1 MKRRV
6 IAYIDGFNL
15 YYCSLKKTHNKW
27 LDLVKLCEAMIK
39 PDDELVAVKYF
50 TAKISANKNSAAKS
64 LRQQIYLEAISQNP
78 KLIIKLGHFSVHK
91 TKMPDA
97 SEWDKGNIKM
107 IDVIKTEEKGT
118 DVNLAVQMVAD
129 AKDDLFDY
137 ALLFSNDS
145 DMSYA
150 VQITSKDCHKA
161 VGLFIDTKSISFP
174 ELKSNVLH
182 VKRLTP
188 SVFANNQLPEEII
201 TPSGRII
208 HKPKEWY

>member
-15 YYCSLKKTHNKW
+15 YYCSLRKTKNKW
-27 LDLVKLCEAMIK
+27 LDLVKLCESMIK
-39 PDDELVAVKYF
+39 PDDELIAVKYF
-50 TAKISANKNSAAKS
+50 TAKISSNKSGAAKA
-64 LRQQIYLEAISQNP
+64 LRQQIYLEALSQNP
-78 KLIIKLGHFSVHK
+78 KLNIKLGHFSVHE

-97 SEWDKGNIKM
+97 DEWNKGQIKM
-107 IDVIKTEEKGT
+107 VNVIKTEEKGT

-129 AKDDLFDY
+129 AKDNLFDY

-150 VQITSKDCHKA
+150 VQIAVKDCHKA
-161 VGLFIDTKSISFP
+161 VGLFIDRKSFSYP

-182 VKRLTP
+182 VKKLTP
-188 SVFANNQLPEEII
+188 SIFANNQLPEEII
-201 TPSGRII
+201 TEKGRII
-208 HKPKEWY
+208 HKPEEWK